1 MSKLKKKFEHKPEY
15 NFDLVLDATE
25 FYDTDNPAGH
35 IGTHVEIIENMIEKP
50 EFHTWL
56 LGFLKYYG
64 HVDKDKPVVR
74 VLVLCP
80 RGTKRSVAC
89 AEMLKYI
96 VQEKGML
103 CDTPIKHLSI
113 ANWEGHCR
121 LCSACGDPQSQPRR
135 KEVLEKTLQL
145 VP

>member
-1 MSKLKKKFEHKPEY
+1 MSEIKKTTWC

-25 FYDTDNPAGH
+25 FYDNNNPAGH

-80 RGTKRSVAC
+80 HGIHRSVAC
-89 AEMLKYI
+89 AEILKYV
-96 VQEKGML
+96 VQAKGFV
-103 CDTPIKHLSI
+103 CENDIEHISKH
-113 ANWEGHCR
+113 NWQGHCR
-121 LCSACGDPQSQPRR
+121 ICNDCRHPASQPRR
-135 KEVLEKTLQL
+135 REVLERALQL
-145 VP
+145 IDKAN